1 MFDCHQLDGDCIA
14 AHAHRSN
21 PKLAGP
27 CISETP
33 SGTDVSTLV
42 EQVNYDHLAK
52 VLTRAT
58 CGLAYPCIKYEV
70 VGQRWTGMRRCRAP
84 SRLSAAF
91 CPCQSWAP
99 DLVSERDSGARMR
112 MMFPLASARLR
123 RGLTALTCPT
133 SPDQLQPL
141 RGSGNLLRDPNWLL
155 ASGFCRSRRWL
166 GYHNR
171 IGNCLRNIDRFR
183 AGLMNT
189 NHARPP

>member
-1 MFDCHQLDGDCIA
+1 MHFGNAIGHRHVHPCRASQLRSSCEGSDAHHLRPGVSMHQIWS
-14 AHAHRSN
+14 RR
-21 PKLAGP
+21 
-27 CISETP
+27 
-33 SGTDVSTLV
+33 STL
-42 EQVNYDHLAK
+42 DRDAPMS
-52 VLTRAT
+52 RAIQT
-58 CGLAYPCIKYEV
+58 
-70 VGQRWTGMRRCRAP
+70 VGRNSVRANP
-84 SRLSAAF
+84 GRVAPPI
-91 CPCQSWAP
+91 CP
-99 DLVSERDSGARMR
+99 DLVSDRDSGARTR

-133 SPDQLQPL
+133 SPEQLQPL